1 MKTKLEIDTKT
12 FVRFWLVIFAIVV
25 AGYLFMMAQT
35 AFVIIGMA
43 TFLALALNVPV
54 NAFTRKFPKRSR
66 VFAAAVAYLGIL
78 GLITAVLFLAI
89 PPIVQQTAEFV
100 QTVPDLVQGA
110 TNQWHVLNDFISK
123 YNLQPQIDSAF
134 QSMKDNAASWAG
146 NVGSNLLS
154 GLGSVFSFLTSL
166 FLVIVL
172 TFLMLVE
179 GPKWKNKF
187 FSAYTDSEK
196 MHRHMAIAKKLQE
209 VFSGYVTGQLTVS
222 AIGSICAGLAV
233 FIISSFFGDVP
244 QSLAMAAIAITFLFS
259 LVPLF
264 GATIGGILIG
274 LLLLFNSPV
283 AALTYIIYFVIYQQ
297 IENNFISPHIQSK
310 KLNLS
315 ALAVLLS
322 ITLGIY
328 MFGILGALI
337 AIPVAGCVRV
347 LVDEYIA
354 NASNRRK
361 HPKKA

>member
-12 FVRFWLVIFAIVV
+12 FVRFWLVIFGIVV

-78 GLITAVLFLAI
+78 GVITAVLFLAI

-196 MHRHMAIAKKLQE
+196 MHRHMTIAKKLQE

-222 AIGSICAGLAV
+222 TIGSLCAGLAV
-233 FIISSFFGDVP
+233 FVISTFFSEVP
-244 QSLAMAAIAITFLFS
+244 ESLAMAAIAITFLFS
-259 LVPLF
+259 LIPLF
-264 GATIGGILIG
+264 GATIGGLLIG

-283 AALTYIIYFVIYQQ
+283 AALTYIIYFIVYQQ

>member
-1 MKTKLEIDTKT
+1 MKTQLEIDTRT
-12 FVRFWLVIFAIVV
+12 FVRFWLVILAIVV

-78 GLITAVLFLAI
+78 GVITAVLFLAI

-100 QTVPDLVQGA
+100 QTVPDLVQGS

-196 MHRHMAIAKKLQE
+196 MHRHMAIAKKLQD

-222 AIGSICAGLAV
+222 TIGSLCAGLAV
-233 FIISSFFGDVP
+233 FVISTFFSEVP
-244 QSLAMAAIAITFLFS
+244 ESLAMAAIAITFLFS
-259 LVPLF
+259 LIPLF
-264 GATIGGILIG
+264 GATIGGLLIG

-283 AALTYIIYFVIYQQ
+283 AALVYIIYFVVYQQ

-337 AIPVAGCVRV
+337 AIPLAGCVRV